1 MDHVAT
7 WAISLDLFE
16 HEDST
21 LARVKVRTG
30 ANELIGEGRAHRN
43 PGDPPVPEIGD
54 ELAVGRA
61 LIDLGSQLVDDAIRD
76 IAVLMGESAG
86 S

>member
-1 MDHVAT
+1 MDHVAS

-16 HEDST
+16 HEDNT

-30 ANELIGEGRAHRN
+30 ANELMGEGRAHRN

-61 LIDLGSQLVDDAIRD
+61 LIDLGSQLVDDALQD
-76 IAVLMGESAG
+76 ITALMGKSTG